1 MNVERSRF
9 VIDTNVIVSAAL
21 FPSSIPYQGVAYVPT
36 HGVLLLSDVVVDE
49 IDDVFKRPRIER
61 YISGRRREEFFR
73 TLIDTAV
80 LVETRISVVACRD
93 PKDDRFLELAVNGA
107 ADCIVSGDPD
117 LLALHPFRGIP
128 ILTPAVFCERF
139 R

>member
-1 MNVERSRF
+1 V
-9 VIDTNVIVSAAL
+9 L
-21 FPSSIPYQGVAYVPT
+21 T

-93 PKDDRFLELAVNGA
+93 PKDDKFLELAVNGA

-128 ILTPAVFCERF
+128 ILTPAVFRERF